1 MARHQSYT
9 WIKNWGEEVRKNA
22 VGVLSDEKTAQQV
35 SSKILER
42 TLRRAT
48 RPGSYNQWSGNL
60 ARSYVVQISSKEA
73 YYLFKTRAGAG
84 NTKTPVVYTINYSM
98 INEDRK
104 RNGKRKKLITPP
116 KSVGKDGYTKYFKL
130 TKKYHAVNISRKVGR
145 RGVFR
150 LRGESS
156 IDNERKKDQYWRRI
170 QPIED
175 EVRFRANYPHWYLP
189 KSKLRSFGANT
200 NKWGVQVIIGN
211 ETPYRKFVEKKYEV
225 LSQKERETYKQ
236 IIKEAY
242 GEEIGIVVKR
252 VCNNINRDLKTGRF
266 IKG

>member
-9 WIKNWGEEVRKNA
+9 WIKNWGEEVRENA

-84 NTKTPVVYTINYSM
+84 NTKTPVVYTINYSTV
-98 INEDRK
+98 NEDRK
-104 RNGKRKKLITPP
+104 RNKKKLITPP

-130 TKKYHAVNISRKVGR
+130 TKKYHAVNVSRKVGR